1 MKLREEAEISEIK
14 IEEAMLA
21 FERGEIE
28 VERLQQVS
36 QTGLQVKYK
45 SELAS

>member
-1 MKLREEAEISEIK
+1 MQNQKKEYMKLREDAEISEIK

-36 QTGLQVKYK
+36 
-45 SELAS
+45 

>member
-1 MKLREEAEISEIK
+1 MKLREDAEISEIK

-36 QTGLQVKYK
+36 
-45 SELAS
+45 